1 MPSNRKALREA
12 LKSVIETLINQEIR
26 LLRLGQIDTPPFIV
40 EEVSYSI
47 MESKREVVKLT
58 QSMARKEKMVLIKR
72 RIRQAVDEE
81 IDRAIRLRKN
91 RCIRCVHG
99 RFYDELGTPHMN
111 LPIGIIRVQTIG
123 CDKLQ
128 PSLRKRCRRFVEM
141 TRATS
146 LEDYLGEMALLY
158 ELREM
163 FERFKEIWED
173 YLLP

>member
-1 MPSNRKALREA
+1 MREA
-12 LKSVIETLINQEIR
+12 LGSAIEALINQEIR

-141 TRATS
+141 IRATS

>member
-1 MPSNRKALREA
+1 
-12 LKSVIETLINQEIR
+12 
-26 LLRLGQIDTPPFIV
+26 
-40 EEVSYSI
+40 
-47 MESKREVVKLT
+47 
-58 QSMARKEKMVLIKR
+58 MARKEKMVLIKR

-99 RFYDELGTPHMN
+99 RFYDEGGTPFMN
-111 LPIGIIRVQTIG
+111 LPIGIIQVQTIG

-128 PSLRKRCRRFVEM
+128 PSLRKNCRRFVEM

-173 YLLP
+173 NLLP

>member
-1 MPSNRKALREA
+1 MPIEKKALREA
-12 LKSVIETLINQEIR
+12 LKSAIETLINQEIR
-26 LLRLGQIDTPPFIV
+26 LLRLGQIDTSPFIV

>member
-1 MPSNRKALREA
+1 MREA
-12 LKSVIETLINQEIR
+12 LGSAIETLINQEIR

>member
-1 MPSNRKALREA
+1 MPPTKTDIRNALRMGI
-12 LKSVIETLINQEIR
+12 KTLIIQEVRVLQLERAYVPSFI
-26 LLRLGQIDTPPFIV
+26 ID
-40 EEVSYSI
+40 E
-47 MESKREVVKLT
+47 
-58 QSMARKEKMVLIKR
+58 MARSIQEVKRHVISLVRLMPPKEGNTLIKR
-72 RIRQAVDEE
+72 FIRQSIDEE
-81 IDRAIRLRKN
+81 IDQGIQVRKN
-91 RCIRCVHG
+91 KCIRCVHG

-163 FERFKEIWED
+163 FERFKEIWKD

>member
-1 MPSNRKALREA
+1 MPIEKKALREA
-12 LKSVIETLINQEIR
+12 LRSAIEALINQEIR

-141 TRATS
+141 IRATS

>member
-1 MPSNRKALREA
+1 MREA
-12 LKSVIETLINQEIR
+12 LGSAIETLINQEIR

-141 TRATS
+141 IRATS

>member
-1 MPSNRKALREA
+1 MPPTKTDIRNALRMGI
-12 LKSVIETLINQEIR
+12 KTLIIQEVRVLQLERTYVPSFI
-26 LLRLGQIDTPPFIV
+26 ID
-40 EEVSYSI
+40 E
-47 MESKREVVKLT
+47 
-58 QSMARKEKMVLIKR
+58 MARSIQEVKRHVISLVRLMPPKEGNTLIKR
-72 RIRQAVDEE
+72 FIRQSIDEE
-81 IDRAIRLRKN
+81 IDQGIQVRKN
-91 RCIRCVHG
+91 KCIRCVHG

>member
-1 MPSNRKALREA
+1 MPSNRKALKEA

-26 LLRLGQIDTPPFIV
+26 LLRLGQIDTSPFIV

-141 TRATS
+141 IRATS

>member
-1 MPSNRKALREA
+1 MAPKEKALREA
-12 LKSVIETLINQEIR
+12 LKSAIETLINQEIR
-26 LLRLGQIDTPPFIV
+26 LLRLGQIDTPPFIT

-47 MESKREVVKLT
+47 LESKREVIELT
-58 QSMARKEKMVLIKR
+58 RSMVHKEKMVLIKR
-72 RIRQAVDEE
+72 MIQQVVDEE

-91 RCIRCVHG
+91 KCIRCIHG

-123 CDKLQ
+123 CDKLR
-128 PSLRKRCRRFVEM
+128 PSLRNRCRRFVEKES
-141 TRATS
+141 ATS
-146 LEDYLGEMALLY
+146 LEDHLRGMGLLY

>member
-1 MPSNRKALREA
+1 MPIEKKALREA
-12 LKSVIETLINQEIR
+12 LRSAIEALINQEIR
-26 LLRLGQIDTPPFIV
+26 LLQLGRIDTPPFIV

-141 TRATS
+141 IRATS